1 MRMYKYLVTEYD
13 EKECECDFY
22 LKSMILVYKNGLE
35 DSQLALRPYVWCHSI
50 FRQRISSTHHRNW
63 WDLLA
68 SVLNMSTIHCGD
80 LSGKKID
87 HNEVWAD
94 ANNACVLYNNR
105 LPSLQNYLARGT
117 PKWYDGHLIYWLCWQ
132 QQSMSHRKRLLSHST
147 IDYPWLFRSMVDN
160 IFPFW
165 RTNPNVVSSVTVIA
179 NDFKL
184 KFRLHSNAFGSRSF

>member
-1 MRMYKYLVTEYD
+1 MPFNISPAHFFNSSSELMGSIGVGIEYVND
-13 EKECECDFY
+13 PLWRF
-22 LKSMILVYKNGLE
+22 
-35 DSQLALRPYVWCHSI
+35 VWK
-50 FRQRISSTHHRNW
+50 
-63 WDLLA
+63 
-68 SVLNMSTIHCGD
+68 
-80 LSGKKID
+80 KKID
-87 HNEVWAD
+87 DNEVWAD

-179 NDFKL
+179 NEFKL